1 MIKRTIILA
10 LLVLLA
16 ACGSEAATVA
26 PTTNTAAQAT
36 TVPAEATTAPPTEA
50 AMQPVRVVTTMSI
63 LADVIRNVGGERVVV
78 ENIVPLGAG
87 PEDYQATPGDSQ
99 KIANAQIVFF
109 NGHELEEWI
118 EPLFENAAA
127 PNQPRIELSAGFAA
141 LEDDHAGESSAEPAG
156 DEHEHAGGNPHFW
169 LDPTNVMSYTMTIR
183 DQLTVL
189 DPAGAATYAA
199 NAEAYLAELA
209 QLDADLQ
216 AQAATIPAANRKLV
230 TNHDAFPYFAQ
241 RYGFEVVGV
250 ILENPEAELS
260 AGDLAAL
267 INEVK
272 AQKVKAIF
280 GESQFNQKTAQLL
293 ADEAG
298 VTTIGVL
305 YTDTLGASG
314 SGGATYIEMM
324 RYNMQTIVAGLK

>member
-1 MIKRTIILA
+1 MENLMPKRTIILA
-10 LLVLLA
+10 LLMVIA
-16 ACGSEAATVA
+16 ACGSEAAAVA
-26 PTTNTAAQAT
+26 PTNAPTANSAAQAT
-36 TVPAEATTAPPTEA
+36 TAPVTTSAK
-50 AMQPVRVVTTMSI
+50 PVRVVTTMSI
-63 LADVIRNVGGERVVV
+63 LADMIKNVGGERVAV
-78 ENIVPLGAG
+78 ENMIPIGAG
-87 PEDYQATPGDSQ
+87 PEDYQATPADSQ
-99 KIANAQIVFF
+99 KIADAQIVFF

-127 PNQPRIELSAGFAA
+127 ANQPRIELSAGFAA
-141 LEDDHAGESSAEPAG
+141 IEDDSAGEKPAESADDDHA
-156 DEHEHAGGNPHFW
+156 HAGGNPHFW
-169 LDPTNVMSYTMTIR
+169 LDPTNVTSYTMTIR
-183 DQLTVL
+183 DQLTTL

-199 NAEAYLAELA
+199 NAEAYLAELT

-260 AGDLAAL
+260 AGDLATL
-267 INEVK
+267 ISEVK

-298 VTTIGVL
+298 IATIGVL
-305 YTDTLGASG
+305 YTDSLGENG
-314 SGGATYIEMM
+314 SAGATYIEMM
-324 RYNMQTIVAGLK
+324 RYNMQTIVAGLR